1 METKEPIDAKTF
13 IDLKYELYRF
23 DDDRSAIPQSL
34 LDDFDMKAFNYNC
47 MWRDVHNVLVN
58 SEPFVEFE
66 RFYEC
71 LDSDRNKTTIKSFTF
86 EKAKV
91 IHERYNKLY
100 EIMEQV
106 SKEIDETVPAVGEPK
121 DSSDFEKLV
130 CIDMQYETEV
140 NRILKIADEL
150 FSTCG
155 KVISSIDEMSD
166 EELDQKQVE
175 ILILLE
181 DARDKSKIDPEKLL
195 RASSLIYRQLN
206 FFKIDDKAVEKM
218 NSQYE

>member
-1 METKEPIDAKTF
+1 METKEPIDAKTY
-13 IDLKYELYRF
+13 IDLKYEQYYGDF
-23 DDDRSAIPQSL
+23 DKSVIPHSIL
-34 LDDFDMKAFNYNC
+34 NEFDMKAFSYNC
-47 MWRDVHNVLVN
+47 VWRDVHNVLVN
-58 SEPFVEFE
+58 SEPLEEFE

-86 EKAKV
+86 EKAKE

-106 SKEIDETVPAVGEPK
+106 SKEIGETVPAVGEPK
-121 DSSDFEKLV
+121 DSSDFDKLN
-130 CIDMQYETEV
+130 CIDIQYETEV
-140 NRILKIADEL
+140 NRMLKIEDEL
-150 FSTCG
+150 FSTCSSI
-155 KVISSIDEMSD
+155 ISSIDEMSD

-206 FFKIDDKAVEKM
+206 FFKIDDKAVEIL